1 MFNNLRLIII
11 IPFLFILGCSFISCG
26 ESNDLEDLI
35 DNYIDVKT
43 DSIIVS
49 DSDTLYIP
57 NIYDYFDFNTT
68 QIEPISINELLIS
81 EKSDVIYS
89 ARNYLIENKKVED
102 KRFLRIS
109 QDLGKTW
116 KEFENTYGDL
126 VYFHI
131 FSTGDM
137 LFATMNWCYYIDK
150 ELTAIY
156 PSQIY
161 DYNGS
166 VFEPV
171 AKEHFFQIGDNKN
184 YLWKIDSNEILVWGD
199 YSLGDASDPKY
210 VARVWYSTDYGHS
223 IRCAI
228 KFDETKIDG
237 KVQNCRH
244 THGVRFDRFDNAF
257 YIPTGDA
264 GKQCQL
270 IKGKYN
276 PKIDKWEFHRLGSG
290 NNYKFSRIYFNK
302 YYAYMVTDYT
312 TKEFQTGII
321 RCRKDSLQDSSKFK
335 YLYQNEENWP
345 LTTCEFDMNGN
356 KVLITDGTGT
366 TFVYYAR
373 GNYDFKKIPTSRKG
387 WITGFTSPNNN
398 GDVYARISTDFPFY
412 LVRYFNFTE
421 SMRNSGVIDYMD
433 IKEPK
438 SLYYDEDFFFNYQYE

>member
-1 MFNNLRLIII
+1 MKQTKILRALVA
-11 IPFLFILGCSFISCG
+11 IPLLFIFGCFIISCG
-26 ESNDLEDLI
+26 DSDDLFDDEFI
-35 DNYIDVKT
+35 FPVDVT
-43 DSIIVS
+43 PS
-49 DSDTLYIP
+49 DSDSISIP
-57 NIYDYFDFNTT
+57 IPK
-68 QIEPISINELLIS
+68 EPIRFSELKVG
-81 EKSDVIYS
+81 EATDVVYS
-89 ARNYLIENKKVED
+89 ARNFIIEETERD
-102 KRFLRIS
+102 GRRYLRIS
-109 QDLGKTW
+109 KDLGYTW
-116 KEFENTYGDL
+116 KEFENTYGNL

-150 ELTAIY
+150 DLTCIT
-156 PSQIY
+156 PSQVY

-171 AKEHFFQIGDNKN
+171 AREHFFQIGDNKN
-184 YLWKIDSNEILVWGD
+184 YIWKIDDSEVLVWGD
-199 YSLGDASDPKY
+199 YSYGGVSDRNY
-210 VARVWYSTDYGHS
+210 VARVWYTIDYGRS
-223 IRCAI
+223 VKCAI

-244 THGVRFDRFDNAF
+244 THAVRYDRFDQAF
-257 YIPTGDA
+257 YIPTGDS
-264 GKQCQL
+264 GTGCQL

-276 PKIDKWEFHRLGSG
+276 PQMDKWEFHRLGSG
-290 NNYKFSRIYFNK
+290 INYKFSRIYFNQD
-302 YYAYMVTDYT
+302 YAFLVTDYT
-312 TKEFQTGII
+312 TKDFQTGII
-321 RCRKDSLQDSSKFK
+321 RCRKDSLHDSSIFE

-356 KVLITDGTGT
+356 KVLITDGTAT
-366 TFVYYAR
+366 TFIYYAR
-373 GNYDFKKIPTSRKG
+373 GNYDFKKIPISRKG
-387 WITGFTSPNNN
+387 WITGFTSPNYN